1 MEKNSNEFNIK
12 LNDYINTIPN
22 SKYIFEVTK
31 LCGYGEFV
39 LVFKDDSVLDV
50 YKTISKQFNAP
61 DIKSL
66 FLTDG
71 VKRFKLPLTETF
83 SIRNFIT
90 RCQNDE
96 TQSKYLT
103 PIYPLPSPV
112 VYRIYIDDGHCH
124 GNDPC
129 N

>member
-1 MEKNSNEFNIK
+1 M
-12 LNDYINTIPN
+12 
-22 SKYIFEVTK
+22 TK

-71 VKRFKLPLTETF
+71 VKRFKLPLTETL